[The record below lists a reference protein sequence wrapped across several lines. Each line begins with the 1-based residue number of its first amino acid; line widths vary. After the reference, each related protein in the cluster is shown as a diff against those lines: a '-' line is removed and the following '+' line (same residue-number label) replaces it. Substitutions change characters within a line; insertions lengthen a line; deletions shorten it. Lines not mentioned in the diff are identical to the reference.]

1 MTERSSTP
9 DPGPAGPIRLSVV
22 IPAYNEE
29 GRVAPTL
36 RSVAGFLAAREGGF
50 EILVVDDGSRDGT
63 ARAAREAGVP
73 LRILVLAANRGK
85 GAAVREGILAARG
98 ERILFSDADLSTPI
112 EDLPRLERALDQGA
126 AVAFGSRSVP
136 GSEVLLRQPLYRQTM
151 GKVFNL
157 FVRALVLPG
166 VIDSQCG
173 FKLFEGRA
181 AREIFAK
188 QRLRGFSFDVE
199 VLFLARRLGFG
210 LAEVPVRWTNSPA
223 SRVHPVRDS
232 VRMLRDLLRV
242 RWYAWR
248 GEYD

>member
-1 MTERSSTP
+1 MERSSAN
-9 DPGPAGPIRLSVV
+9 DPGPSGAIRLSVV
-22 IPAYNEE
+22 VPAYNEE
-29 GRVAPTL
+29 NRVGPTL
-36 RSVAGFLAAREGGF
+36 RSVAAFLAARAEAF

-63 ARAAREAGVP
+63 ARAARDAGVP
-73 LRILVLAANRGK
+73 LRVLALAANRGK

-98 ERILFSDADLSTPI
+98 ERILFTDADLSTPI
-112 EDLPRLERALDQGA
+112 EDLPRLERALDRGA

-157 FVRALVLPG
+157 FVRACVLPG

-173 FKLFEGRA
+173 FKLFEARA
-181 AREIFAK
+181 ARAIFAK
-188 QRLRGFSFDVE
+188 QRLQGFSFDVE

-232 VRMLRDLLRV
+232 LRMLRDLLLSNLREFPLV
-242 RWYAWR
+242 P
-248 GEYD
+248 